1 MILDDFG
8 VLLFQETSILK
19 ITIKTM
25 AQLPQHLG
33 DKTRLIARM
42 TWETHF
48 DGRPEI
54 SRTRSIA
61 DGFPNIATPPKKKK
75 LVEVL

>member
-42 TWETHF
+42 T
-48 DGRPEI
+48 
-54 SRTRSIA
+54 
-61 DGFPNIATPPKKKK
+61 
-75 LVEVL
+75 